1 MRSTFEAAVA
11 AEDFDAAG
19 ILVGEVIGRIDGVR
33 PAADIV
39 AGMAA
44 DADRILNLKDGRLH
58 AGVGKGMTRP
68 TSEASGG

>member
-1 MRSTFEAAVA
+1 VSTFEAAVA
-11 AEDFDAAG
+11 AEDFDAAA

-44 DADRILNLKDGRLH
+44 DADRILNLKNGSTP
-58 AGVGKGMTRP
+58 GSVKG
-68 TSEASGG
+68 